1 VGKKYRKIN
10 HIPSF
15 FFARRSTDKN
25 FIQTTVPIQTL
36 FSFDSTVQYSI
47 HSMLSLS
54 LLQHRLCGAVFV
66 VLVTLVPCCHSSVTG
81 SINHTHAALGIHHFT
96 KSPTAAPLDL
106 HENSWYKRY
115 PKYPPYCST
124 PEMMNERGIPPLKT
138 NDRVGDSR
146 LLHVTSVIRHGARTP
161 YSSNL
166 DCWDGYWEN
175 AETAIWNCNLT
186 TFLAP
191 PSLTSKDDAAAT
203 GGEDNVY
210 FLFEKIYNAL
220 QAPLKNKLNGTCQVG
235 QLLLRGFS
243 QELANGKHLRTAY
256 TFDGSNM
263 DHNVRM
269 RLLDLSSTDPRPF
282 ELLKYRSDDD
292 QRTLMSGQVLLFGL
306 FGNEFVE
313 HAKQQKS
320 HAVIPLHTADRDADI
335 LSPAESICP
344 KLSNLRDA
352 AENSHD
358 YKAFVTSNEYKRLRT
373 FIDKELG
380 KGTMTHDAL
389 DCIMTTI
396 CTDRPLPAA
405 IDDYGRNNTST
416 NLLQQIYE
424 SVSVVFVEFVMLQS
438 VLRKT
443 FNRTP
448 IHVCIATGNSKMEL
462 SCDA

>member
-1 VGKKYRKIN
+1 
-10 HIPSF
+10 
-15 FFARRSTDKN
+15 
-25 FIQTTVPIQTL
+25 
-36 FSFDSTVQYSI
+36 
-47 HSMLSLS
+47 
-54 LLQHRLCGAVFV
+54 
-66 VLVTLVPCCHSSVTG
+66 
-81 SINHTHAALGIHHFT
+81 
-96 KSPTAAPLDL
+96 
-106 HENSWYKRY
+106 
-115 PKYPPYCST
+115 
-124 PEMMNERGIPPLKT
+124 MMNERGIPSLKT
-138 NDRVGDSR
+138 DYRVGDSR
-146 LLHVTSVIRHGARTP
+146 LVHVTSVIRHGARTP
-161 YSSNL
+161 YGSNL

-175 AETAIWNCNLT
+175 GQTAIWNCNLT

-191 PSLTSKDDAAAT
+191 PSSSSLMSNAD
-203 GGEDNVY
+203 DNVY

-235 QLLLRGFS
+235 QLLLRGYS

-292 QRTLMSGQVLLFGL
+292 QRTLMSGQVLLSGL

-313 HAKQQKS
+313 HAKQEKS

-344 KLSNLRDA
+344 KLSDLREA

-358 YKAFVTSNEYKRLRT
+358 YKAFVTSNEYKRLRS

-396 CTDRPLPAA
+396 CTDRPLPTA

-424 SVSVVFVEFVMLQS
+424 SVSVVALSSLAILHAS
-438 VLRKT
+438 V
-443 FNRTP
+443 
-448 IHVCIATGNSKMEL
+448 CL
-462 SCDA
+462 S

>member
-1 VGKKYRKIN
+1 
-10 HIPSF
+10 
-15 FFARRSTDKN
+15 
-25 FIQTTVPIQTL
+25 
-36 FSFDSTVQYSI
+36 
-47 HSMLSLS
+47 
-54 LLQHRLCGAVFV
+54 
-66 VLVTLVPCCHSSVTG
+66 
-81 SINHTHAALGIHHFT
+81 
-96 KSPTAAPLDL
+96 
-106 HENSWYKRY
+106 
-115 PKYPPYCST
+115 
-124 PEMMNERGIPPLKT
+124 MMNERDIPPLKT
-138 NDRVGDSR
+138 DYRVGDSR
-146 LLHVTSVIRHGARTP
+146 LVHVTSVIRHGARTP
-161 YSSNL
+161 YGSNL
-166 DCWDGYWEN
+166 DCWDGYWKN
-175 AETAIWNCNLT
+175 GETAIWNCNLT

-191 PSLTSKDDAAAT
+191 PSSSLMSNAD
-203 GGEDNVY
+203 DNVN

-292 QRTLMSGQVLLFGL
+292 QRTLMSGQVLLSGL

-313 HAKQQKS
+313 HAKQRKS

-344 KLSNLRDA
+344 KLSDLREA

-358 YKAFVTSNEYKRLRT
+358 YKAFVTSNEYKRLRS

-424 SVSVVFVEFVMLQS
+424 SVSVVALSSLAIMHAAVRLSACGKLFTVHQFTFVSLQEIQKWS
-438 VLRKT
+438 FHVTHNDGEYAKLAMGPLWSEILENIRPIINPDDGQSPP
-443 FNRTP
+443 NRLALVSGHDTTILP
-448 IHVCIATGNSKMEL
+448 LLVTLGPGVWDGQWPPYASMMIIEVRTHSHWL
-462 SCDA
+462 LFLW